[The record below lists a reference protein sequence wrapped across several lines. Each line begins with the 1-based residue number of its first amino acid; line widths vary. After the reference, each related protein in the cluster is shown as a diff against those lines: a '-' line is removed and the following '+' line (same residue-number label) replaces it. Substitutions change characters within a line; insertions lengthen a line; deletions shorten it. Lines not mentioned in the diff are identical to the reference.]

1 MYQLSVRLLGVFSL
15 FALAAC
21 SDGSRTEPAS
31 NDADPDSPPEV
42 VLIGVDGAEWQVIED
57 MVERGELPGFA
68 RLMDEGA
75 FGHLINPGPQVS
87 PVVWTTF
94 ATGHFGTEH
103 GILDFVYP
111 FSKGS
116 GKQPVD
122 VSLRR
127 QPALWNVLDAHDMQ
141 STVIGYFVSW
151 PAEAIDGRI
160 VSDRAF
166 QNLDHAVWPET
177 LEPVS
182 QEVRRSVFREE
193 SSLYERFFP
202 WPYEAAQAE
211 DESSPYHFAAKMVEG
226 RVDSRIRSDEYLRR
240 MTDHLFD
247 EPADLLVSYLRI
259 VDIVSHSLWKYYDAS
274 DWEEKP
280 ASEKVELLGGVL
292 EESYRYADELIQQAL
307 ETYGGR
313 SNIFVISDHGFGS
326 GTGRYQPRASDL
338 LTGNH
343 RPNGIFLAHGP
354 AIEPGRAEPIT
365 IMEIYPTLAYL
376 LDVPI
381 SDEIP
386 GSVAYALIAEAF
398 SEERSPHFVER
409 YDFNWNAP
417 GAQEVDA
424 DAQAEEMESLRG
436 LGYIGEGVTLADAS
450 SAGEFDFWGAET
462 RLLVGNLHGNVVY
475 YLIQENRAAADAA
488 TNALKRNA
496 PHLLPQLLARV
507 RAKVHS
513 LRRELPDGDGLAPGM
528 EDFIEAHQGTASGE
542 PTEAE

>member
-1 MYQLSVRLLGVFSL
+1 MYQLSIRLLGVFT
-15 FALAAC
+15 FFVLAAC
-21 SDGSRTEPAS
+21 SDGSRQDSA
-31 NDADPDSPPEV
+31 ADDTAPEV
-42 VLIGVDGAEWQVIED
+42 IVIGVDGAEWQVIED
-57 MVERGELPGFA
+57 MVGRGELPGFA
-68 RLMDEGA
+68 RLMQEGT
-75 FGHLINPGPQVS
+75 FGHLLNPGPQVS

-111 FSKGS
+111 FSEGS

-127 QPALWNVLDAHDMQ
+127 QPALWNVLDAHDKQ

-151 PAEAIDGRI
+151 PAEAINGRI

-166 QNLDHAVWPET
+166 QGLDHGVWPES
-177 LEPVS
+177 LAPVS
-182 QEVRRSVFREE
+182 EEVRRLVFRDE
-193 SSLYERFFP
+193 STLYERFFP
-202 WPYEAAQAE
+202 WPYEAVQAE
-211 DESSPYHFAAKMVEG
+211 DESSPYHHAARMVEG

-240 MTDHLFD
+240 MTDRLFD
-247 EPADLLVSYLRI
+247 EPAALLISYYRI

-280 ASEKVELLGGVL
+280 EPEQVELLGGVL
-292 EESYRYADELIQQAL
+292 EESYRYVDEVIQQAF

-326 GTGRYQPRASDL
+326 GTGQYRPRASDL

-343 RPNGIFLAHGP
+343 RPNGVFLAHGP
-354 AIEPGRAEPIT
+354 AIQPGGAEPIT
-365 IMEIYPTLAYL
+365 IMEIFPTLAYL

-386 GSVAYALIAEAF
+386 GSVAYSIIAEAF
-398 SEERSPHFVER
+398 SEDRSPRFVDR
-409 YDFNWNAP
+409 YDFNWKAP
-417 GAQEVDA
+417 GAQEVNA

-436 LGYIGEGVTLADAS
+436 LGYIGEGVTLAD
-450 SAGEFDFWGAET
+450 SAPGDEFDFWNAET
-462 RLLVGNLHGNVVY
+462 SLLVGNLHGNVTY

-507 RAKVHS
+507 RAKVHA
-513 LRRELPDGDGLAPGM
+513 LRREVPDGEGLAPGLK
-528 EDFIEAHQGTASGE
+528 DYIGSHQGSASRERNDQG
-542 PTEAE
+542 